1 MRIDAHQHFWNYD
14 SERFD
19 WINDDMAALRRNF
32 LPEDLYPIL
41 QASQIDGCIAVQ
53 AEEHLRETAFLL
65 ELCEDHPWVLG
76 VVGWAELAQDNL
88 DEILDQWSNYSKLL
102 GFREVLQSKEPEYML
117 RKEFIRGIHKL
128 GQRGYTYD
136 LLTYPNQ
143 LPAALQLVDACPN
156 QFFVIDH
163 LSKPDIKAGD
173 WKAWKKSLQ
182 PFSERELVYAKVSGM
197 VTEADWKKWSP
208 ADLFPYL
215 EITLEL
221 FGPKRLLFGSD
232 WPVCLVAGQYK
243 EVLGVIESFADKLS
257 AHEKEAL
264 FGGTAKEFYKI

>member
-19 WINDDMAALRRNF
+19 WITDDMAALRRNF
-32 LPEDLYPIL
+32 LPEDLNPIL

-53 AEEHLRETAFLL
+53 AEEQVRETEFLL
-65 ELCEDHPWVLG
+65 ELSEDHPWILG

-88 DEILDQWSNYSKLL
+88 DEVLDQWSNYSRLL

-128 GQRGYTYD
+128 GKRGYTYD
-136 LLTYPNQ
+136 LLTYPQQ

-182 PFSERELVYAKVSGM
+182 PFSERELVYAKVSGL
-197 VTEADWKKWSP
+197 VTEADWKKWNP

-215 EITLEL
+215 EIALEL

-232 WPVCLVAGQYK
+232 WPVCLAAGQYK
-243 EVLGVIESFADKLS
+243 EVLGVIESFADQLS

-264 FGGTAKEFYKI
+264 FGGTAQEFYKI